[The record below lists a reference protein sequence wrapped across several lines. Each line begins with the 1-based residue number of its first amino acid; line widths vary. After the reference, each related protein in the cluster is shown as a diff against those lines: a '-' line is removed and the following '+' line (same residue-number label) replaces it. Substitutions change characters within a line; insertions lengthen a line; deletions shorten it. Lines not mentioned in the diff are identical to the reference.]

1 MGVNEITRR
10 RALDRQALDWSAQVV
25 AEVRDADLDNATP
38 CGDWTLREL
47 LGHMIAHHHGFAAA
61 CAGKPVGGE
70 VWDRVSYDGDL
81 QEAYPRAV
89 AEVGAAFDDPELLE
103 RVEVFGYGTL
113 PAQTALAMHIVDFVV
128 HGWDVA
134 RAIGYTGTPDEQLT
148 ADAYAIMQL
157 FPKDRPSKAFGV
169 MVPVGDNAPVI
180 DQFVGYVG
188 RDPNWGDP
196 T

>member
-1 MGVNEITRR
+1 MDVNEITRR

-25 AEVRDADLDNATP
+25 AEVGDADLDNATP
-38 CGDWTLREL
+38 CGDWTLRQL

-61 CAGKPVGGE
+61 CAGSPVGAE
-70 VWDRVSYDGDL
+70 VWDRLSYDGDL
-81 QEAYPRAV
+81 QDAYQRAV
-89 AEVGAAFDDPELLE
+89 VAVGAAFDDPKLPEK
-103 RVEVFGYGTL
+103 VEVYGYGTL

-157 FPKDRPSKAFGV
+157 FPKDRPNKAFGV
-169 MVPVGDNAPVI
+169 MVPVSDDAPVI

-188 RDPNWGDP
+188 RDPNWSNR